1 MKVNVYDIK
10 RAIKKGDLEVFI
22 QDNKIYLNDPQSGD
36 CVKIMQFE
44 HKDGIKWI
52 EVDK

>member
-10 RAIKKGDLEVFI
+10 RAIKKGDLEVLI

-36 CVKIMQFE
+36 CVKIM
-44 HKDGIKWI
+44 
-52 EVDK
+52 